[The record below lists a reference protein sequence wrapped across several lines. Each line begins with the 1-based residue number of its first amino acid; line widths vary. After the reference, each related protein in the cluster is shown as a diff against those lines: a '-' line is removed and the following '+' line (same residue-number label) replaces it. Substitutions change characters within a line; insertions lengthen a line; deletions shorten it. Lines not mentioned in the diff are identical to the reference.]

1 MGTITP
7 VFAAEDDGINVTFCI
22 SHMSNEWAITA
33 SDSMEEAAKEQG
45 VNLTVVEANQDIN
58 KQVSQIESAVSQ
70 KMDAIILEPVS
81 TDGVLAAVK
90 DAEDAGVPVI
100 VYNQNISDPSRA
112 TTFVGVSNAD
122 LGYMEMKRACE
133 DLGGKGNVALLLG
146 PRGSEGQLGRSE
158 GYDKALEE
166 YPDINVVFDGAGN
179 WNAEDAMALTET
191 WFSSGE
197 KIDGIVCMNDG
208 MATGVRQVMRDNG
221 VLGTIPIYSNDCEE
235 NTLQAIEAG
244 EQSGSFDMN
253 AEAQCTAA
261 LDAMANLIAGEK
273 IEEKEIYVD
282 PLLVTKDNLEEYR
295 ASHSDNY

>member
-1 MGTITP
+1 ML
-7 VFAAEDDGINVTFCI
+7 F
-22 SHMSNEWAITA
+22 
-33 SDSMEEAAKEQG
+33 
-45 VNLTVVEANQDIN
+45 
-58 KQVSQIESAVSQ
+58 
-70 KMDAIILEPVS
+70 
-81 TDGVLAAVK
+81 
-90 DAEDAGVPVI
+90 
-100 VYNQNISDPSRA
+100 
-112 TTFVGVSNAD
+112 
-122 LGYMEMKRACE
+122 
-133 DLGGKGNVALLLG
+133 
-146 PRGSEGQLGRSE
+146 
-158 GYDKALEE
+158 
-166 YPDINVVFDGAGN
+166 
-179 WNAEDAMALTET
+179 LTELET
-191 WFSSGE
+191 GMRKMLWHLLKPGFHQE
-197 KIDGIVCMNDG
+197 KKIDGIVCMNDG

>member
-1 MGTITP
+1 MY
-7 VFAAEDDGINVTFCI
+7 VTYTRI
-22 SHMSNEWAITA
+22 YGW
-33 SDSMEEAAKEQG
+33 SDYG
-45 VNLTVVEANQDIN
+45 G
-58 KQVSQIESAVSQ
+58 ESSYQPGYRLENMMWMTLLVY
-70 KMDAIILEPVS
+70 DYIIP
-81 TDGVLAAVK
+81 
-90 DAEDAGVPVI
+90 
-100 VYNQNISDPSRA
+100 
-112 TTFVGVSNAD
+112 
-122 LGYMEMKRACE
+122 
-133 DLGGKGNVALLLG
+133 
-146 PRGSEGQLGRSE
+146 
-158 GYDKALEE
+158 
-166 YPDINVVFDGAGN
+166 
-179 WNAEDAMALTET
+179 
-191 WFSSGE
+191 GE